1 MTEECSKNLMSTLK
15 IDFTGISNCI
25 KNSFQNG
32 EIDSENTI
40 LMQDKE
46 KQKQLNLTYFPNVF
60 IDGLIYKGS
69 LDTTDLFLSICTAM

>member
-32 EIDSENTI
+32 DIDSENTI
-40 LMQDKE
+40 LM
-46 KQKQLNLTYFPNVF
+46 
-60 IDGLIYKGS
+60 
-69 LDTTDLFLSICTAM
+69 